1 MTIQLDL
8 EQSEDLYV
16 STKNATL
23 QFPKHMSVLDDNMIK
38 FNNVY
43 SKDIFVIACG
53 VNDNS
58 NMLELF
64 LSNGELRVISLNEN
78 ERYSSIKVLETG
90 YSIAVYEKLNELQ
103 ICIGIID
110 LKDILKDS
118 VCRFKINF
126 EHE

>member
-1 MTIQLDL
+1 MLQLDL
-8 EQSEDLYV
+8 QASEDLCI

-23 QFPKHMSVLDDNMIK
+23 QFPEHMSVLDNDTIK
-38 FNNVY
+38 FNNAH
-43 SKDIFVIACG
+43 SNDIFVIACG
-53 VNDNS
+53 VNDKS

-78 ERYSSIKVLETG
+78 ERYSSIRVFESG

-103 ICIGIID
+103 IRIGTIE

-126 EHE
+126 ET

>member
-1 MTIQLDL
+1 MQLDL
-8 EQSEDLYV
+8 QSNEDLYV
-16 STKNATL
+16 STKNVTL
-23 QFPKHMSVLDDNMIK
+23 QFPRHMSVLDDHMIN

-53 VNDNS
+53 VNDRS
-58 NMLELF
+58 DMLELF

-78 ERYSSIKVLETG
+78 EKYSSIKVLETG
-90 YSIAVYEKLNELQ
+90 HSIAVYEKLNELQ
-103 ICIGIID
+103 ICIGIIQ

-126 EHE
+126 DHHE